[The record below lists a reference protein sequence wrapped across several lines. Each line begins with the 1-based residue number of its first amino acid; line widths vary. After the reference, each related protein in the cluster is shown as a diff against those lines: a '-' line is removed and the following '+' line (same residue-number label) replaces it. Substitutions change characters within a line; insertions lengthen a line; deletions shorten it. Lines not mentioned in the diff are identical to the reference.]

1 MIGRMEPI
9 QTDDLHDELLASL
22 EASGATSAADA
33 YRIERVL
40 KESSFEK
47 TQLVYIRTLDGGEL
61 GPYVRKLINKHMG
74 LGSTYHLL
82 FDAQARGVRLRHVP
96 RIVRLNDA
104 SEELEVVM
112 EYVDGPSV
120 RQVAELRH
128 GEASLVV
135 TGTLMPALC
144 DAVGELHEMLET
156 PVIHRDLTPSNVICR
171 EGDFGQPVLIDFAI
185 SRTWSA
191 EAESDTTHFGTR
203 SYAPPEQFGFG
214 QTDVRSDVY
223 ALGMLAFFCLT
234 GRDPYPADRTV
245 RFSDPAVPEGW
256 RKVIEKACELDPAKR
271 YENVR
276 VLRKACEQAAQE
288 SAAEPRP
295 TREMTLQ
302 EPGDTAAATDDG
314 RNAAVATKEAAAK
327 CAAELWATNG
337 SSLQEP
343 GDVSA
348 VNAEEAGHIGAIA
361 GEMTEA
367 ECGRE
372 ALGVACGPDKAAAEE
387 EFSQRF
393 ANCAASP
400 GARVGGEKAP
410 KPAPHFFTVR
420 NVIVLAACAV
430 VIAASIYDMVDPS
443 MHIQGSYVTNLFG
456 FVVVMPLMT
465 LAAAFLLLDKRW
477 LYANVAWFKNRK
489 PFQVWKSIFL
499 MLVAVVLVWFAI
511 IAICG

>member
-61 GPYVRKLINKHMG
+61 GPYVRKLINKQMG

-82 FDAQARGVRLRHVP
+82 FDAQARGVRLRRVP

-112 EYVDGPSV
+112 EYVDGPNV
-120 RQVAELRH
+120 REVAELGH

-135 TGTLMPALC
+135 TGTFMPALC

-185 SRTWSA
+185 SRAWSA

-203 SYAPPEQFGFG
+203 AYAPPEQFGFG

-256 RKVIEKACELDPAKR
+256 REVIEKACELDPSKR

-288 SAAEPRP
+288 SVAELRL
-295 TREMTLQ
+295 TKGVTSQ
-302 EPGDTAAATDDG
+302 EPG
-314 RNAAVATKEAAAK
+314 
-327 CAAELWATNG
+327 
-337 SSLQEP
+337 
-343 GDVSA
+343 
-348 VNAEEAGHIGAIA
+348 
-361 GEMTEA
+361 
-367 ECGRE
+367 
-372 ALGVACGPDKAAAEE
+372 ALP
-387 EFSQRF
+387 
-393 ANCAASP
+393 P
-400 GARVGGEKAP
+400 
-410 KPAPHFFTVR
+410 
-420 NVIVLAACAV
+420 
-430 VIAASIYDMVDPS
+430 
-443 MHIQGSYVTNLFG
+443 
-456 FVVVMPLMT
+456 
-465 LAAAFLLLDKRW
+465 
-477 LYANVAWFKNRK
+477 
-489 PFQVWKSIFL
+489 
-499 MLVAVVLVWFAI
+499 
-511 IAICG
+511 